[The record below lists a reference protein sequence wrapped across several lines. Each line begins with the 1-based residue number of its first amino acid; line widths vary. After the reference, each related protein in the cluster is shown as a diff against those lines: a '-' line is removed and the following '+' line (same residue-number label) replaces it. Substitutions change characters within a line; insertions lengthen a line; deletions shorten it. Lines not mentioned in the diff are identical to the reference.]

1 MKTFKQYSNMALFFM
16 IFMLSAFAAECS
28 AATVDSIAPTVISTD
43 PIVNATDVQ
52 YNRNISATFSEA
64 LDPTTATPT
73 TFTLVCDLNASP
85 VDGDVSYVSDTMTF
99 MSASDLAVN
108 TSYTATITSGVKDV
122 AGNALAAEYVWRFTT
137 GTRAVQIPVNL
148 GTAANYV
155 ILTKTGITTTG
166 TTAITGDIGVSPA
179 PQTYMTGFSETLQG
193 TYATSPIVTGQMY
206 AADMP
211 VPTPSNMTTAISDM
225 EIAYTDAAG
234 RTLPDYIELG
244 AGDISGAT
252 LAPGLYKWGTGVLIT
267 DVGVTLTGSAT
278 DIWIFQIAGN
288 LTVNNGA
295 IITLAGG
302 ALAQNIYW
310 QVAGAT
316 VSLGTTAQFKGVVL
330 AKAGIALN
338 TGATVNGRLLAQTA
352 VTLIANTVTA
362 P

>member
-1 MKTFKQYSNMALFFM
+1 MNTFKHYANLALVPM
-16 IFMLSAFAAECS
+16 LFMLTAFTAECS
-28 AATVDSIAPTVISTD
+28 AATDTIAPTVISTD
-43 PIVNATDVQ
+43 PIVDATDVP
-52 YNRNISATFSEA
+52 YNRNISALFSEA
-64 LDPTTATPT
+64 LDPATVTPT
-73 TFTLVCDLNASP
+73 TFTLVCDVNATQ
-85 VDGDVSYVSDTMTF
+85 VDGDVNYASDTMTF
-99 MSASDLAVN
+99 EPESDLAVN
-108 TSYTATITSGVKDV
+108 TSYTATITSGVTDV
-122 AGNALAAEYVWRFTT
+122 AGNALETDFVWSFTT

-166 TTAITGDIGVSPA
+166 TTAITGNIGVSPA
-179 PQTYMTGFSETLQG
+179 PETYMTGFSETLQG
-193 TYATSPIVTGQMY
+193 TYATSPIVTGLMY
-206 AADMP
+206 AADMA

-278 DIWIFQIAGN
+278 DIWIFQISGN
-288 LTVNNGA
+288 LTVSNGA

-302 ALAQNIYW
+302 ALAKNIYW
-310 QVAGAT
+310 QVAGAS
-316 VSLGTTAQFKGVVL
+316 VAIGTTAQFKGVVL

>member
-1 MKTFKQYSNMALFFM
+1 MKTFKQYSNMALLSM

-28 AATVDSIAPTVISTD
+28 AETVAPTVISTD

-85 VDGDVSYVSDTMTF
+85 VDGNVSYVSNTMTF
-99 MSASDLAVN
+99 VSARDLAVD
-108 TSYTATITSGVKDV
+108 TSYTATITSGVTDV

-179 PQTYMTGFSETLQG
+179 PETYMTGFSETLQG

-225 EIAYTDAAG
+225 EIAYNDAAG
-234 RTLPDYIELG
+234 RTLPDYSELG
-244 AGDISGAT
+244 AGDISGSN
-252 LAPGLYKWGTGVLIT
+252 LAPGLYKWGTGVLVT

-302 ALAQNIYW
+302 ALAKNIYW

-316 VSLGTTAQFKGVVL
+316 VAIGTTAQFKGVVL

-338 TGATVNGRLLAQTA
+338 TDATVKGRLLAQTA